1 MKQLKHI
8 HIGHEIE
15 ARINQL
21 NISKSEFARRIG
33 TSKQNVNRIL
43 EKESIDTATLVKYG
57 DVLDCNFF
65 TLYYNLNQNPEE
77 DKTVSTSLKFVD
89 SLTGPNDH
97 LLLIA
102 KKSLEI
108 RSIEKNLEERR
119 SELNQ
124 LLDSIEN

>member
-1 MKQLKHI
+1 MSQIKHI

-43 EKESIDTATLVKYG
+43 EKESIDTATLVRYG
-57 DVLDCNFF
+57 DVLDYNFF
-65 TLYYNLNQNPEE
+65 TLYSNLEQTP
-77 DKTVSTSLKFVD
+77 DKEKPASTSLKSGD
-89 SLTGPNDH
+89 SLICPDNH

>member
-1 MKQLKHI
+1 MVNLNLIKSLAERQ
-8 HIGHEIE
+8 
-15 ARINQL
+15 
-21 NISKSEFARRIG
+21 NISIRELADKVGVSENQIHVMCK
-33 TSKQNVNRIL
+33 TNSTKINTL
-43 EKESIDTATLVKYG
+43 EKIAKVLNVSINY
-57 DVLDCNFF
+57 FF
-65 TLYYNLNQNPEE
+65 DE
-77 DKTVSTSLKFVD
+77 DNSSSTSLKADD
-89 SLTGPNDH
+89 SLTGLNDH